1 MRESLL
7 ALAFLAG
14 FVLVPQVG
22 FNAALRNALGHPI
35 AAVVANFAVGTLGL
49 ALFALATRVTWPA
62 RAAIAGA
69 PAWAWLGGLLG
80 GFYVLVAT
88 IAGPRLGAAA
98 LLALTVF
105 GQLVASLLFDHF
117 GWLGF
122 PQQAIS
128 PARIAGAACLLA
140 GVVLITR

>member
-1 MRESLL
+1 MRESFM
-7 ALAFLAG
+7 AIAFLAG
-14 FVLVPQVG
+14 FALVPQVG
-22 FNAALRNALGHPI
+22 FNVALRNAFGHPV
-35 AAVVANFAVGTLGL
+35 AAVVVNFAVGTLGL

-88 IAGPRLGAAA
+88 IVGPRLGAAA

-122 PQQAIS
+122 PQQPIS
-128 PARIAGAACLLA
+128 AMRLAGAACLLL
-140 GVVLITR
+140 GVVLVTR